1 MKKII
6 GLVALLIAIGMLIML
21 IAHNRL
27 VGLIIIAL
35 LKSTKRGCR
44 SDSLFPLTSIS
55 NFHSCQM
62 YEKAYAL
69 STLPDLK
76 QRVQTC
82 ILLEA
87 PFTLHL
93 TRLTFAFHIA
103 LVFLFEWLTL

>member
-1 MKKII
+1 
-6 GLVALLIAIGMLIML
+6 
-21 IAHNRL
+21 
-27 VGLIIIAL
+27 
-35 LKSTKRGCR
+35 
-44 SDSLFPLTSIS
+44 
-55 NFHSCQM
+55 M

-103 LVFLFEWLTL
+103 LVFLFEWLTLWPNWTPFPQISHFAILPPPQHPRVQRLYFYCTQH